1 MAPQYLAPAF
11 ARNDRRPIPNAEYPN
26 PWVIGIGFWRR
37 LMPQA
42 DLVLLHAPSVYDF
55 RKESILYGP
64 VSDLVPST
72 PVFEMY
78 PIGLTTIAEYLERHG
93 LRVRIVNLAVRMLG
107 SDRFDPKK
115 MIQKLKPAAFG
126 IDLHW
131 MPHAHGAIE
140 VARLCKVL
148 HPDVPV
154 MFGGFSSTYFHQELI
169 RRPEV
174 DFVLRGDSTEE
185 PVLQLMRHLTT
196 RGSPGVRAEW
206 AGGPDAPPLA
216 EIPNLTWREPDG
228 TVHVNALTY
237 SPENLD
243 HVLIDYSYVVKAVA
257 RYRDLASF
265 VPFKGWLGYPI
276 TAALSVRGCTHNCK
290 TCGGSATS
298 FAALHNR
305 RRPAYRAPEVLAQ
318 DIRNIAR
325 FSRGPA
331 FILGDIR
338 QPGQEYADRFLRAI
352 QGYEGPVIVELFDPA
367 GREFIQ
373 RVARAMPN
381 WTLEISLE
389 SHSEEVRAAFG
400 RPYKNADV
408 EDTMRYALEAGVKRL
423 DVFFM
428 IGLPKQDVQSVLD
441 TVDYCEVLMRDLPGT
456 SRSNNGPD
464 RRLFPF
470 ISPLAPFLDPG
481 SPVFENPE
489 RYGYRFFARTLEE
502 HRQALVQPSWKYVLN
517 YETQWMNRDQIVDS
531 TYEAGLRL
539 NRLKAAHGLVD
550 PAQAQRTEAR
560 ILKARRLIAQVD
572 DIMSIEDAEL
582 RARLLRA
589 IKPQVDQANLSTV
602 CDKAELTVPMRGLK
616 LNVPRAAGILVEQ
629 MVKQFLHR
637 TETLPSKSPAEPA
650 GSDGMSH

>member
-1 MAPQYLAPAF
+1 
-11 ARNDRRPIPNAEYPN
+11 
-26 PWVIGIGFWRR
+26 
-37 LMPQA
+37 MPQA

-55 RKESILYGP
+55 RQEAILYGP

-93 LRVRIVNLAVRMLG
+93 FRVRIVNLAVRMLN
-107 SDRFDPKK
+107 SDRFDAEKL
-115 MIQKLKPAAFG
+115 IQKLNPVAFG

-140 VARLCKVL
+140 VARLCKKY
-148 HPDVPV
+148 HPDVPI
-154 MFGGFSSTYFHQELI
+154 MFGGFSSTYYHEEMI

-174 DFVLRGDSTEE
+174 DFVVRGDSTEV
-185 PVLQLMRHLTT
+185 PVLNLMQHLA
-196 RGSPGVRAEW
+196 GRA
-206 AGGPDAPPLA
+206 GAPPLA

-228 TVHVNALTY
+228 TPHVNPITY
-237 SPENLD
+237 SPDNLD

-276 TAALSVRGCTHNCK
+276 TAALSVRGCSHACR
-290 TCGGSATS
+290 TCGGSATA

-305 RRPAYRAPEVLAQ
+305 RRPAYRDPEDLAQ

-325 FSRGPA
+325 FSKGPV

-338 QPGQEYADRFLRAI
+338 QAGGEYADRFLQAI
-352 QGYEGPVIVELFDPA
+352 HGYQGPVIVELFNAADQD
-367 GREFIQ
+367 FIQ
-373 RVARAMPN
+373 RLAEAMPN

-389 SHSEEVRAAFG
+389 SHSEKVRAAFG
-400 RPYKNADV
+400 RPYKNAAI

-423 DVFFM
+423 DIFFM
-428 IGLPKQDVQSVLD
+428 IGLPEQDYQSVMDTVEYSRYLMEELD
-441 TVDYCEVLMRDLPGT
+441 T
-456 SRSNNGPD
+456 GPQ
-464 RRLFPF
+464 RRLIPF

-489 RYGYRFFARTLEE
+489 RYGYRFFSRTLEE

-517 YETQWMNRDQIVDS
+517 YETQWMNRDEIVDS

-539 NRLKAAHGLVD
+539 NRLKAEYGLVEPD
-550 PAQAQRTEAR
+550 QAFRTEAR
-560 ILKARRLIAQVD
+560 ILKARQLIALVD
-572 DIMSIEDAEL
+572 DIVSIQDSER
-582 RARLLRA
+582 RAKLLRA
-589 IKPQVDQANLSTV
+589 IKPQVDDANLSTV
-602 CDKAELTVPMRGLK
+602 CDKTELNVPLTGIK
-616 LNVPRAAGILVEQ
+616 LNLPRAAGFFIEQ
-629 MVKQFLHR
+629 IVKR
-637 TETLPSKSPAEPA
+637 YLPQTQRNVGTS
-650 GSDGMSH
+650 

>member
-1 MAPQYLAPAF
+1 
-11 ARNDRRPIPNAEYPN
+11 
-26 PWVIGIGFWRR
+26 
-37 LMPQA
+37 MPQA

-55 RKESILYGP
+55 STEIDPVGP

-93 LRVRIVNLAVRMLG
+93 FRVRIVNLAVRMLD
-107 SDRFDPKK
+107 SDRFDAEKL
-115 MIQKLKPAAFG
+115 IQKLNPVAFG

-140 VARLCKVL
+140 IARLCKKY
-148 HPDVPV
+148 HPNTPI
-154 MFGGFSSTYFHQELI
+154 MFGGFSSTYYHEEMI

-174 DFVLRGDSTEE
+174 DFVVRGDSTEV
-185 PVLQLMRHLTT
+185 PVLNLMQHLS
-196 RGSPGVRAEW
+196 GHPE
-206 AGGPDAPPLA
+206 APPLA

-228 TVHVNALTY
+228 TPQVNPITY
-237 SPENLD
+237 SPDNLD
-243 HVLIDYSYVVKAVA
+243 HVLIDYSYVVRAVA

-276 TAALSVRGCTHNCK
+276 TAALSVRGCSHGCR
-290 TCGGSATS
+290 TCGGSAS
-298 FAALHNR
+298 AFAALHNR
-305 RRPAYRAPEVLAQ
+305 RRPAYRAPEDLAQ

-325 FSRGPA
+325 FSKGPV

-338 QPGQEYADRFLRAI
+338 QAGEEYADRFLRAI
-352 QGYEGPVIVELFDPA
+352 RGYQGPVIVELFDA
-367 GREFIQ
+367 ASRDFIQ
-373 RVARAMPN
+373 QLGESMPN

-389 SHSEEVRAAFG
+389 SHSEKVRAAFG
-400 RPYKNADV
+400 RPYKNAPI

-428 IGLPKQDVQSVLD
+428 IGLPEQDYQSVMD
-441 TVDYCEVLMRDLPGT
+441 TVEYSRYLMEEIDPG
-456 SRSNNGPD
+456 PQ
-464 RRLFPF
+464 RRLIPF

-539 NRLKAAHGLVD
+539 NRLKSEFGLVAPD
-550 PAQAQRTEAR
+550 QAARTEAR
-560 ILKARRLIAQVD
+560 ILKARQLIAQVD
-572 DIMSIEDAEL
+572 DIVSIQNPER
-582 RARLLRA
+582 RAKLLRA
-589 IKPQVDQANLSTV
+589 IKPQVDDANLSTV
-602 CDKAELTVPMRGLK
+602 CDKAELNVPLTGIK
-616 LNVPRAAGILVEQ
+616 LNLPRAAGFFIGQV
-629 MVKQFLHR
+629 VKR
-637 TETLPSKSPAEPA
+637 YLPQTQRDVATN
-650 GSDGMSH
+650 

>member
-1 MAPQYLAPAF
+1 
-11 ARNDRRPIPNAEYPN
+11 
-26 PWVIGIGFWRR
+26 
-37 LMPQA
+37 MPQA

-93 LRVRIVNLAVRMLG
+93 MQVRIVNLAVRMLN
-107 SDRFDPKK
+107 SDGFDAEKFLKK
-115 MIQKLKPAAFG
+115 LRPAAFG

-140 VARLCKVL
+140 IARLCKKY
-148 HPDVPV
+148 HPDIPV
-154 MFGGFSSTYFHQELI
+154 MFGGFSSTYFHEELV

-174 DFVLRGDSTEE
+174 DFVVRGDSTEE
-185 PVLQLMRHLTT
+185 PVLRLMEHLTNL
-196 RGSPGVRAEW
+196 PNAL
-206 AGGPDAPPLA
+206 PLA
-216 EIPNLTWREPDG
+216 EIPNLTWCQPDG
-228 TVHVNALTY
+228 SVRINDLTY
-237 SPENLD
+237 SPASLD

-276 TAALSVRGCTHNCK
+276 TAALSVRGCSHNCR
-290 TCGGSATS
+290 TCGGSAAT
-298 FAALHNR
+298 FAALHKR
-305 RRPAYRAPEVLAQ
+305 RRPAYRDPEDLAQ

-325 FSRGPA
+325 FSKGPV

-338 QPGQEYADRFLRAI
+338 QPGEEYADRFLKAI
-352 QGYEGPVIVELFDPA
+352 HGYQGPVIVELFESADQ
-367 GREFIQ
+367 GFIQ
-373 RVARAMPN
+373 QLAEAMPN

-389 SHSEEVRAAFG
+389 SHSEDVRAAFG
-400 RPYKNADV
+400 RPYKNAPI
-408 EDTMRYALEAGVKRL
+408 EDTMRYALEAGVQRL

-428 IGLPKQDVQSVLD
+428 IGLPKQDYQSVMD
-441 TVDYCEVLMRDLPGT
+441 TVDYCEYLMAELDQ
-456 SRSNNGPD
+456 GPN
-464 RRLFPF
+464 RRLIPF

-517 YETQWMNRDQIVDS
+517 YETEWMNRDQIVDS

-539 NRLKAAHGLVD
+539 NRMKAEYGLVD
-550 PAQAQRTEAR
+550 PAQAQQTETR
-560 ILKARRLIAQVD
+560 ILRARRLSAQVD
-572 DIMSIEDAEL
+572 DIVSIQDTER
-582 RARLLRA
+582 RAKLLHA
-589 IKPQVDQANLSTV
+589 IKPQVDDANLSTV
-602 CDKAELTVPMRGLK
+602 CDKTELNVPLRGLK
-616 LNVPRAAGILVEQ
+616 LNLLSAAGFFAAQ
-629 MVKQFLHR
+629 
-637 TETLPSKSPAEPA
+637 TLKRLRLQIQR
-650 GSDGMSH
+650 DKVIN